1 MWWVKKNCQYSFKDE
16 HFCPQRRDSSLV
28 TRTRIANRFES
39 MIKTN
44 PEWSAAQLKAT
55 VQEEMFANC
64 HISKIKRAK

>member
-1 MWWVKKNCQYSFKDE
+1 
-16 HFCPQRRDSSLV
+16 
-28 TRTRIANRFES
+28 

-64 HISKIKRAK
+64 HISKIKRAKSNVVGTWQNA